1 MTIMTSRCRDTKDK
15 DEARAAAIDVWCRN
29 KDAVKRFPAFN
40 SKAHLRKVRIADD
53 AVVAFTNFRKIT
65 TGRVNFYENP
75 RPEVAGEINGPATA
89 LKYMFASLRR
99 SFTPADARKLEA
111 HLKSCLP
118 GMKINVTSNSIKPLC
133 IVHIGL

>member
-1 MTIMTSRCRDTKDK
+1 MTVMTSKCKVTKDE
-15 DEARAAAIDVWCRN
+15 DEALGAALDVFFRSR
-29 KDAVKRFPAFN
+29 DAMEKFPAFD
-40 SKAHLRKVRIADD
+40 SIAHLKNVRTADNE
-53 AVVAFTNFRKIT
+53 VVTFTNFRKVI
-65 TGRVNFYENP
+65 TGRVNFYENQREKVP
-75 RPEVAGEINGPATA
+75 GEINGPATT

-118 GMKINVTSNSIKPLC
+118 GVKINVTSNSIKPLC